1 MSGQLSFD
9 LLISNG
15 WNDARL
21 IWGPWQARKMVQLG
35 DYRSERAANQ
45 KGDHENTVEHGCDR
59 RGAAF
64 SESEFQRYQIREE
77 DTRDSQFM
85 MMEGMTG

>member
-21 IWGPWQARKMVQLG
+21 IWQARKMVQLG

-45 KGDHENTVEHGCDR
+45 EGDHGNTVEHGCDC

-64 SESEFQRYQIREE
+64 SESEFQKYQIREE
-77 DTRDSQFM
+77 DTRDSQLM

>member
-1 MSGQLSFD
+1 
-9 LLISNG
+9 
-15 WNDARL
+15 
-21 IWGPWQARKMVQLG
+21 MVQLG

-45 KGDHENTVEHGCDR
+45 EGDHENTVEHDCDR

-64 SESEFQRYQIREE
+64 SESKFQRYQIREE
-77 DTRDSQFM
+77 DTRDSQFT